1 MHISE
6 RAIELP
12 RLVLV
17 GAVLICAVGF
27 AALFALPK
35 ERTPRVKL
43 PVIVITV
50 PNPGATPDA
59 NERNI
64 VRKLEEELATSID
77 GLRQDGGILSQ
88 SIHGAAV
95 VQLVFDH
102 STDVKDARQ
111 QVQTVVNRVENQ
123 FPQQA
128 QTDPGPIVN
137 DIAFED
143 WPIIQVVVAGG
154 DDGAKRKNIAKRLKA
169 TIQKINGVAGVDL
182 FGGIEPE
189 IGIEIN
195 PHLMVH
201 YGLTY
206 EQVHDAV
213 KRSNRD
219 APTGQI
225 DTHDGT
231 SRHVRL
237 RPKLADLEAIEQVP
251 IGVFNG
257 KPVTLNNI
265 ADVVMGHKKLTSIAR
280 YGGEDAVVLLVRAR
294 TDIDILATTQAVQQF
309 VDQFEPD
316 DPAISLGTVRSQ
328 AREIGYMID
337 QLGTSAIYGT
347 ILVIII
353 LWVFLGW
360 RNAGLISLSVPFAIL
375 GTCGFMWL
383 AKLTVMPDLAI
394 NNMTL
399 FALILIVGMVVD
411 GCIIVG
417 ENIYRHRQ
425 LGATPV
431 GAAKQGIRQVGPSL
445 ICAYMTTFAA
455 FVPMFV
461 VGGVTGDFLKILP
474 VVVLFALCAAL
485 LVDHFLLP
493 VLSVYF
499 MKVPANKAQDT
510 HLEPGPSQTTGLST
524 LEIQNT
530 RDILTRSRAVQVYSR
545 MIGYALQYRL
555 RVLGLAFIVTLMPI
569 GFYAMGAI
577 GVEFFPDSDYAAIE
591 VYYELPLGSSMEKK
605 TSQVGHVIEQAV
617 LRAVRPREWY
627 QPSPDSDRL
636 KPVTTI
642 GQAGALNIRLDAE
655 HGAGPEYGMVYV
667 ELELAGKRKRTLEQI
682 RRAIADEIPDMPDVI
697 VDLRTPKEG
706 PPVVAPVIIRVLGR
720 QNASLA
726 DLAQHAEL
734 VEHLLADIPGAYDV
748 KSDFRLRPEF
758 VVTPDR
764 MQAALFDIN
773 ADQISSAINFA
784 LEGVRAGV
792 VDFGGEE
799 QIHLRIQNQQAER
812 DQFKD
817 LANLP
822 LLSNTGKRVILEQV
836 AAVDRA
842 QNANVI
848 RHHDQHRVVNIRC
861 QVQDGVLVQNVLD
874 QFQDAYATAAITM
887 SDNAPDIRIGGE
899 NNMRNEAMS
908 DLMIALMIALAV
920 MLIVL
925 VLKFNSFIQPLIV
938 LSSVPLSLV
947 GVFLGL
953 MIFGMNFSVAAM
965 IGVVALAG
973 IVVNDAIVLVDFI
986 NRLRQSGLA
995 LDKAVVYAGQMRL
1008 RPIFLTTVTTIGGLL
1023 PLALNITGGGEFW
1036 QPLTVTIM
1044 SGLAF
1049 ATLLQLFI
1057 IPLACYSLDRR
1068 HRASIFDPMHH
1079 PELAGD
1085 TSDEMI
1091 AA

>member
-1 MHISE
+1 MHLSE

-12 RLVLV
+12 RLVLM
-17 GAVLICAVGF
+17 GAVLICAVGL
-27 AALFALPK
+27 ASLFALPK

-43 PVIVITV
+43 PVIVVAV
-50 PNPGATPDA
+50 PNPGATPDT

-64 VRKLEEELATSID
+64 VRKLEEELAASID
-77 GLRQDGGILSQ
+77 GLRQDGGLLSQ

-95 VQLVFDH
+95 FQLVFDH
-102 STDVKDARQ
+102 GTDVKDARQ
-111 QVQTVVNRVENQ
+111 QVQTVVNRVESQ
-123 FPQQA
+123 FPEQA
-128 QTDPGPIVN
+128 RTDPGPVVN

-154 DDGAKRKNIAKRLKA
+154 DDGAKRKDIAEQLK
-169 TIQKINGVAGVDL
+169 TSIQKINGVAAVDL

-189 IGIEIN
+189 VHIEIN

-201 YGLTY
+201 YGFTY
-206 EQVHDAV
+206 EQVHSAV
-213 KRSNRD
+213 GRSNRD

-225 DTHDGT
+225 DTSDGA
-231 SRHVRL
+231 SRRVRL
-237 RPKLADLEAIEQVP
+237 RPKLANLEAIQQIP

-257 KPVTLNNI
+257 KPVLLSDI
-265 ADVVMGHKKLTSIAR
+265 ADVNMGHEKLTSMAR

-294 TDIDILATTQAVQQF
+294 TDIDVLTTTEAVQQL
-309 VDQFEPD
+309 VDQFHPD
-316 DPAISLGTVRSQ
+316 DPAVSVGTVRSQ

-337 QLGTSAIYGT
+337 QLGTSALYGT
-347 ILVIII
+347 ILVVII
-353 LWVFLGW
+353 LWIFLGW

-383 AKLTVMPDLAI
+383 AKLTVMSDLAI

-399 FALILIVGMVVD
+399 FALILVVGMVVD

-425 LGATPV
+425 LGTAPIE
-431 GAAKQGIRQVGPSL
+431 AAKRGIRQVGPSL
-445 ICAYMTTFAA
+445 ICAYVTTFAA
-455 FVPMFV
+455 FGPMFV
-461 VGGVTGDFLKILP
+461 VGGVTGDFLKLLP
-474 VVVLFALCAAL
+474 VVVLFALCAAM

-499 MKVPANKAQDT
+499 MKVPAGE
-510 HLEPGPSQTTGLST
+510 LEHAHGASGPGRNTDPDQ
-524 LEIQNT
+524 LEIQNVQAAQA
-530 RDILTRSRAVQVYSR
+530 RRGPVQVYSR
-545 MIGYALQYRL
+545 MIRGALRHRL
-555 RVLGLAFIVTLMPI
+555 RVLGAAVVVTLVPL
-569 GFYAMGAI
+569 GLYAMGAI
-577 GVEFFPDSDYAAIE
+577 GVEFFPDSDYAVIE

-605 TSQVGHVIEQAV
+605 TSQVGRVIEQAV
-617 LRAVRPREWY
+617 QRAVQPQEWY
-627 QPSPDSDRL
+627 QPSRDSDRL
-636 KPVTTI
+636 KPVTTL

-667 ELELAGKRKRTLEQI
+667 ELELAGNRKRTLEQI
-682 RRAIADEIPDMPDVI
+682 HRAIADEIPDMPDVI
-697 VDLRTPKEG
+697 VDLRSPKEG
-706 PPVVAPVIIRVLGR
+706 PPVAAPVIIRVLGR
-720 QNASLA
+720 QNTSLTE
-726 DLAQHAEL
+726 LAHHAEL
-734 VEHLLADIPGAYDV
+734 AERLLADVPGTYDV

-764 MQAALFDIN
+764 MQAALFDIT
-773 ADQISSAINFA
+773 ADQVGSAINFA
-784 LEGVRAGV
+784 LEGVRAGE
-792 VDFGGEE
+792 VDFGGER
-799 QIHLRIQNQQAER
+799 QIHLRIRNQQSDR
-812 DQFKD
+812 DQFED
-817 LANLP
+817 LTNLP

-836 AAVDRA
+836 ATVDRA
-842 QNANVI
+842 QSANVI
-848 RHHDQHRVVNIRC
+848 RHHDERRVVNIRC
-861 QVQDGVLVQNVLD
+861 QVENGVLVQDVLD
-874 QFQDAYATAAITM
+874 QFHDAYAAATVTAGE
-887 SDNAPDIRIGGE
+887 NAPDIRIGGE
-899 NNMRNEAMS
+899 NNMRNEAMT
-908 DLMIALMIALAV
+908 DLKIALMIAFAV

-953 MIFGMNFSVAAM
+953 MICGMNFSVAAM

-986 NRLRQSGLA
+986 NRLRDSGVP
-995 LDKAVVYAGQMRL
+995 LDQAVAYAGQMRL

-1044 SGLAF
+1044 FGLAF

-1068 HRASIFDPMHH
+1068 GRASIFDPMHR

-1085 TSDEMI
+1085 VADRTVT
-1091 AA
+1091 A